1 MKESSR
7 RNILLVEDDK
17 FISRAYGD
25 GLKRAGF
32 EVTNATNGK
41 EALEEMSNEPP
52 QLLLLDLV
60 MTIMNGFEV
69 LEEINLS
76 SIFKK
81 IPIIVLSNLGQE
93 SDVKKAKE
101 LGAVDYLIK
110 SNLSMKQ
117 VIEKVKFY
125 IAKSNT

>member
-7 RNILLVEDDK
+7 RKILLVEDDK

-32 EVTNATNGK
+32 EVTIATNGK
-41 EALEEMSNEPP
+41 EALEKMSNEPP

-60 MTIMNGFEV
+60 MPIMNGFEV